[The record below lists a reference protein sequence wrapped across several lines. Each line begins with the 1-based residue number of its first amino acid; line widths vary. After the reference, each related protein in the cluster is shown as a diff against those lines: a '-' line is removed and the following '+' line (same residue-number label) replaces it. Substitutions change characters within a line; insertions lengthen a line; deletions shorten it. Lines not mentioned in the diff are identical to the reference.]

1 MQATTAPV
9 SHWMELG
16 PMLSESMA
24 NTCLQYWRVF
34 PMQNGTGGTGSLL
47 TIIWAVYSS
56 RKGTLEPVVRF
67 PFGPLS
73 DRGIKLFLGTG
84 ERLRWESRPPLRPCL
99 LRLEEPPY
107 PLPYSEA
114 HQQYPQSIILLCC
127 QEPRNHKYPTF
138 SFTRGE
144 GRLLSPR
151 RVKKVCNL
159 SQAHSK

>member
-1 MQATTAPV
+1 MLCKQLLHQCHTGW
-9 SHWMELG
+9 SWG
-16 PMLSESMA
+16 PCCQKAWQTHASNTGEFFPCRMA
-24 NTCLQYWRVF
+24 
-34 PMQNGTGGTGSLL
+34 LL

-56 RKGTLEPVVRF
+56 RKGTLEPVLRF

-73 DRGIKLFLGTG
+73 NRGIKLFLGTG

-114 HQQYPQSIILLCC
+114 PIHQQYPQSIILLCC
-127 QEPRNHKYPTF
+127 QEPRNHKHPTF

-144 GRLLSPR
+144 GWLLSPR